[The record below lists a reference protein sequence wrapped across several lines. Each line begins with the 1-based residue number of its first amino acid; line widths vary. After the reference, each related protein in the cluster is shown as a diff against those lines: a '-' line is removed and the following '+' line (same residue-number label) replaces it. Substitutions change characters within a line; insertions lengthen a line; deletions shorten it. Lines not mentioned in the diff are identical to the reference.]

1 MNFNPT
7 NEQGL
12 LSLVAALKG
21 GMDPSTAYSMYQ
33 GIASDQATELARRQ
47 ERLTSLSD
55 LMMDAAG
62 GGATY
67 EQASM
72 LAEAQ
77 PGPAGPAVQSMLDTY
92 YPYADAELGD
102 RQATVATLNQSPGSQ
117 MSGAAPYGEQSVS
130 PVYNGPDPM
139 AQMQQQTA
147 ALELQQ
153 AQYQAALPTIWQ
165 SLIAEAQSWKEA
177 KGMTMEGFMEI
188 MKTSPE
194 YQMLLGNY
202 PDDVVKAL
210 QGVWYADLQ
219 AAQGA

>member
-77 PGPAGPAVQSMLDTY
+77 PGPA
-92 YPYADAELGD
+92 
-102 RQATVATLNQSPGSQ
+102 VAPLTWHHSSSPRVIPRPS
-117 MSGAAPYGEQSVS
+117 SGITAP
-130 PVYNGPDPM
+130 PICHP
-139 AQMQQQTA
+139 
-147 ALELQQ
+147 
-153 AQYQAALPTIWQ
+153 
-165 SLIAEAQSWKEA
+165 EA
-177 KGMTMEGFMEI
+177 GLR
-188 MKTSPE
+188 PRD
-194 YQMLLGNY
+194 LL
-202 PDDVVKAL
+202 VH
-210 QGVWYADLQ
+210 
-219 AAQGA
+219 